1 MKVSLLLLGL
11 YTLTAYRPVVE
22 QTDSS
27 PCIPAN
33 GQYVHTD
40 GVAISRDLHVRY
52 GGSLKFGDLIFI
64 EDVGWKIVID
74 LMNKRHKRSVDV
86 LVKDL
91 HQEKL
96 FYKRC
101 KFCQKRVYKLE
112 VRPYGKDRKND

>member
-1 MKVSLLLLGL
+1 MKVVLILLGMC
-11 YTLTAYRPVVE
+11 TLTSYQPVVN

-40 GVAISRDLHVRY
+40 GVAVSRDLLVRW
-52 GGSLKFGDLIFI
+52 GGQLDFGDLIYI

-74 LMNKRHKRSVDV
+74 VMNKRHKKSIDV

-91 HQEKL
+91 KNEKL
-96 FYKRC
+96 FYRKCRHC
-101 KFCQKRVYKLE
+101 KKKVYKLGE
-112 VRPYGKDRKND
+112 INGTL